1 MRNYR
6 VTPAARD
13 DLNNIGRY
21 TLLKW
26 GKAQRNTYLK
36 NLETRFAWLADNP
49 LLGKHRTD
57 INEGFYCFPQGEHL
71 VFYMMQPEG
80 IAIIGIAHKEMD
92 VFNYFRLS

>member
-1 MRNYR
+1 MRKYR

-26 GKAQRNTYLK
+26 GKAQRNIYLK
-36 NLETRFAWLADNP
+36 NLETRFLWLASNP

-57 INEGFYCFPQGEHL
+57 INEGFYSFPQGEHL
-71 VFYMMQPEG
+71 VFYMIQADG
-80 IAIIGIAHKEMD
+80 IAIIGIPHKEMD
-92 VFNYFRLS
+92 ILSYFTRS

>member
-6 VTPAARD
+6 VTLAARN

-26 GKAQRNTYLK
+26 GKAQRNIYLK
-36 NLETRFAWLADNP
+36 NLETRFAWLADHP

-57 INEGFYCFPQGEHL
+57 INEGFYSFP
-71 VFYMMQPEG
+71 PEG
-80 IAIIGIAHKEMD
+80 IDIIGIPHKEMD
-92 VFNYFRLS
+92 ILSYFRF

>member
-6 VTPAARD
+6 VTLAARN

-26 GKAQRNTYLK
+26 GKAQRNIYLK
-36 NLETRFAWLADNP
+36 NLETRFAWLADHP

-57 INEGFYCFPQGEHL
+57 INEGFYSFPQSEHL

-80 IAIIGIAHKEMD
+80 IDIIGIPHKEMD
-92 VFNYFRLS
+92 ILSYFRF